1 MKRRLLSILI
11 SIYIVVV
18 LSGFAIGKEITISGR
33 TMGTTY
39 SIKAYGPFLTD
50 VQFIKTSVEK
60 QLKAINLSMSVFKK
74 NSEISRF
81 NRDSTIQMKVS
92 EDFFS
97 VLKTAEYIWKQSGGA
112 LDGTVSPLIEIWG
125 FGRNKKK
132 TVPTKEQIDTALK
145 KTGFQNIKLYD
156 GTIRKLKPG
165 ITLNLGSIAKGFA
178 VDKVSS
184 VLKKMGIDNFFVE
197 IGGEIYVSGKKPGGI
212 KWVIGINTPSKNA
225 SLKNYFR
232 AMELQ
237 DQAIATSGDYRNF
250 FQKGNKSY
258 SHIIN
263 PKTGYP
269 VSNGVVSVSIV
280 AKNCTLA
287 DGLATSIMVMG
298 VEKGI
303 KLLNRLEDVE
313 GLIVVKDKMVKDQGK
328 LKIYKSRNFIL
339 K

>member
-11 SIYIVVV
+11 SIFVIVV
-18 LSGFAIGKEITISGR
+18 LSGFAIGKEIVISGR

-50 VQFIKTSVEK
+50 VQLIKTSVEK

-81 NRDSTIQMKVS
+81 NRDSTTQMKVS

-156 GTIRKLKPG
+156 GIIRKLKPG

-197 IGGEIYVSGKKPGGI
+197 IGGEIYVSGKKPGGT

-225 SLKNYFR
+225 SLKSYFR

-250 FQKGNKSY
+250 FQNGDKSY

-263 PKTGYP
+263 PNTGYP
-269 VSNGVVSVSIV
+269 VSNDVVSVSIV

-298 VEKGI
+298 VDKGI
-303 KLLNRLEDVE
+303 MLLNKLEDVE
-313 GLIVVKDKMVKDQGK
+313 GLIVVKDKGN
-328 LKIYKSRNFIL
+328 LKIYKTGNFIL
-339 K
+339 KK